1 MALTKTQLEALVST
15 NLADNTNIPAIQ
27 HREVENELINS
38 IYGSSI
44 TQSGTGATFS
54 YELKFYKKQDIV
66 YVTGYIT
73 NVTLT
78 TLQSGALA
86 LLITNPLYY
95 STDNTIIPCATLQNA
110 NALIRIY
117 QNSVYLN
124 SILAPLSTL
133 QINSHYKITE

>member
-15 NLADNTNIPAIQ
+15 NLADNTNIPAEL

-38 IYGSSI
+38 IYGDTI
-44 TQSGTGATFS
+44 IQSGTGATFY

-78 TLQSGALA
+78 TLQSGTLVF
-86 LLITNPLYY
+86 LITNPLY
-95 STDNTIIPCATLQNA
+95 SSSNNTIIPCATLQNA
-110 NALIRIY
+110 NVLLRINL
-117 QNSVYLN
+117 NSVYLN

-133 QINSHYKITE
+133 YINSHYKITE